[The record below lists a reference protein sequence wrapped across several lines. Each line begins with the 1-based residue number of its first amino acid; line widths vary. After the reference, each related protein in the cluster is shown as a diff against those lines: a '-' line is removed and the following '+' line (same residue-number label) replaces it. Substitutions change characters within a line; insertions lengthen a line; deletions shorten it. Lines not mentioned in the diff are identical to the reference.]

1 MEPVATAK
9 KAEGN
14 EEQRRQAA
22 REAKR
27 EGKSASEAGATRG
40 ASTQR
45 RHVKGKASHEERFTT
60 REAGKTGAAGE
71 GRKNPQ
77 PHNDL

>member
-1 MEPVATAK
+1 MKE
-9 KAEGN
+9 
-14 EEQRRQAA
+14 
-22 REAKR
+22 
-27 EGKSASEAGATRG
+27 
-40 ASTQR
+40 
-45 RHVKGKASHEERFTT
+45 KASHEDRFTT

>member
-1 MEPVATAK
+1 MAK

-14 EEQRRQAA
+14 EDQRRKAA
-22 REAKR
+22 REAKS
-27 EGKSASEAGATRG
+27 EGKNASEIGATRG

-60 REAGKTGAAGE
+60 REAGKAGAAGE
-71 GRKNPQ
+71 GRKNPK
-77 PHNDL
+77 PHNEF

>member
-1 MEPVATAK
+1 MAK

-14 EEQRRQAA
+14 EDQRRQAA
-22 REAKR
+22 RVAKR

-45 RHVKGKASHEERFTT
+45 
-60 REAGKTGAAGE
+60 
-71 GRKNPQ
+71 P
-77 PHNDL
+77 